1 MKRQPWTTED
11 RQRFADG
18 DVLRASTVRAGRGSS
33 GGPAG
38 KVPHGRRAGVVDDF
52 AAAMDELDDELL
64 ACGVENP
71 EVCESCT

>member
-1 MKRQPWTTED
+1 MKGRAWSAED

-18 DVLRASTVRAGRGSS
+18 DVLRASTVPS
-33 GGPAG
+33 GKA
-38 KVPHGRRAGVVDDF
+38 VVVDDF
-52 AAAMDELDDELL
+52 AAAMEELDDDLL

>member
-18 DVLRASTVRAGRGSS
+18 DVLRASTV
-33 GGPAG
+33 PAG
-38 KVPHGRRAGVVDDF
+38 KSVVVDDF
-52 AAAMDELDDELL
+52 AAAMDELDDEVL

-71 EVCESCT
+71 EVCESCQ

>member
-18 DVLRASTVRAGRGSS
+18 NVLRASTV
-33 GGPAG
+33 PAG
-38 KVPHGRRAGVVDDF
+38 KVPHGRRADVVDDF

-71 EVCESCT
+71 EVCESCQ

>member
-1 MKRQPWTTED
+1 MKGRAWSVED

-18 DVLRASTVRAGRGSS
+18 DVLRASTVPS
-33 GGPAG
+33 GKA
-38 KVPHGRRAGVVDDF
+38 VVVDDF
-52 AAAMDELDDELL
+52 AAAMDELDDGLL

>member
-1 MKRQPWTTED
+1 MKRQPWTAED

-18 DVLRASTVRAGRGSS
+18 DVLRASTV
-33 GGPAG
+33 PA
-38 KVPHGRRAGVVDDF
+38 KKASVVDDF

-71 EVCESCT
+71 EVCESCQ

>member
-1 MKRQPWTTED
+1 MKGRAWSAED

-18 DVLRASTVRAGRGSS
+18 DVLRASTVPSRKA
-33 GGPAG
+33 
-38 KVPHGRRAGVVDDF
+38 VVVDDF
-52 AAAMDELDDELL
+52 AAAMDELDDDLL